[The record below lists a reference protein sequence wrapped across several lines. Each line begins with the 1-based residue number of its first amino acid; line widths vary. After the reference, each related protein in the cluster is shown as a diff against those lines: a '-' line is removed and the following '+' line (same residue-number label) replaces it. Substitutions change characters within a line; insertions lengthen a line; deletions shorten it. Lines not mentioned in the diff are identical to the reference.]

1 MLAIAAA
8 LGAALAWGISAG
20 CDNRSTRL
28 IGSLQA
34 LAWVQLIGLAQ
45 ILPFAVYEGTPSMPS
60 GWLRCRA

>member
-34 LAWVQLIGLAQ
+34 LAWVQLIGLVQ
-45 ILPFAVYEGTPSMPS
+45 ILPFAVYEGAPTIPST
-60 GWLRCRA
+60 RVIN